1 MLCSGKSCILFGTG
15 SHCSIDFQ
23 LERALR
29 LIQRGDI
36 DIGNQI
42 NARDKAAVKLPFK
55 YKVTGKETTGLL
67 FSEQNWGSCTREYSA
82 SVNKRDIATL
92 EEIVSMARAIK
103 TSTLDGVSSED
114 GSSQDN
120 AMLNDQMAAAS
131 QRKNICRSYIISLSW
146 LLMCLNRIRV

>member
-1 MLCSGKSCILFGTG
+1 MLCSGKSCILFGIG
-15 SHCSIDFQ
+15 SHCNIHFQ

-36 DIGNQI
+36 DIGGQI
-42 NARDKAAVKLPFK
+42 SARDKAAVKLPFK
-55 YKVTGKETTGLL
+55 YKVTGKESTTGLL
-67 FSEQNWGSCTREYSA
+67 FSKQNWGSCTREYSA
-82 SVNKRDIATL
+82 SVNKRDVVTL

-103 TSTLDGVSSED
+103 ASTLDGVSSED

-131 QRKNICRSYIISLSW
+131 QCKNICRNYIISL
-146 LLMCLNRIRV
+146 